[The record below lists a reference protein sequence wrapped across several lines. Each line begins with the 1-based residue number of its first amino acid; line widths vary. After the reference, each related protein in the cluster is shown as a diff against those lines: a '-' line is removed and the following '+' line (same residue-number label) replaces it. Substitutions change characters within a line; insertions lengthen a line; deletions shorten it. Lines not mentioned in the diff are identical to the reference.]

1 VPRPVDPQRYHARRL
16 VIIDAGLTAF
26 AEHGYAA
33 ATTAVICRAAGIG
46 SGTFFH
52 YFPTKDA
59 LLVAILEHGTTETRE
74 FFEQSADAPDPRRVI
89 FGYVEHAVSGLRDPR
104 AAGFISVVGGLTHRP
119 EIARALRADDEAARA
134 GLRSNVRAAQR
145 DQRVRVDMDAERL
158 AEWILLLLDGFA
170 GRVAASDDFV
180 AERETRTLNEQVA
193 SLLDN

>member
-1 VPRPVDPQRYHARRL
+1 

-26 AEHGYAA
+26 AEHGYAG

-59 LLVAILEHGTTETRE
+59 LLVAILEHGTGETRE
-74 FFEQSADAPDPRRVI
+74 FFEQSADAADPRCVI
-89 FGYVEHAVSGLRDPR
+89 FDYVEHAVSGLRDSR

-119 EIARALRADDEAARA
+119 EIASALRADDDAARV
-134 GLRSNVRAAQR
+134 GLRSNVLAAQR

-193 SLLDN
+193 SLLGN